1 MKHLII
7 GGVAGGATAAA
18 RLRRLSE
25 HDEIILF
32 EKGPYISYANCGL
45 PYYIGDVIKPRNK
58 LFVQTVQGIHQRFCI
73 DVRTNQEVIAIDR
86 SKKEVSVKKTDSGE
100 VYTESYDKLI
110 MAPGA
115 EPVRPP
121 LEGIDNP
128 KIFTL
133 RNVDDTDRIK
143 SFIDTAKPKHA
154 VVIGGGFIGLEMT
167 ENLYRQGIRVHLV
180 EMSKQ
185 VMPPLD
191 FAMSAIIHH
200 HLNNKG
206 ILLTFEDGVDHFET
220 AADKLVVLLKSGKK
234 IITDFALLSIGI
246 RPDVSLAKAAGLTIG
261 ITGGIQVNQHMQTS
275 DPDIYAVGDAVE
287 VLNTVIN
294 KPALIALAGPANK
307 QARIAADHIILNPEK
322 SYPGSIGTNVA
333 KIFDLTA
340 GSAGS
345 NVKTLKK
352 ENIPHSSSYVHL
364 GSHAGYYPDAQMM
377 CIKILFAPDTGR
389 LLGAHI
395 VGMEGVDKRIEMC
408 AEVIKR
414 NGTIYD
420 LTVLE
425 HAYAPPY
432 SSAKDP
438 VNIAGFVAENILNK
452 LVQTIQ
458 WHELK
463 DLPDDVVKIDVRTPD
478 EIKSTGA
485 MPGFINIPVDE
496 LRDRMQEIPKDKPII
511 LTCAIGLRGYIAY
524 RILTQ
529 NGYADVRNLSGG
541 YRTWYMA
548 TTPVKDFDSN

>member
-307 QARIAADHIILNPEK
+307 QARIAADHIILNSEK

-345 NVKTLKK
+345 NVRTLKK
-352 ENIPHSSSYVHL
+352 ENIPHLSSYVHL

-524 RILTQ
+524 RILAQ
-529 NGYADVRNLSGG
+529 NGYANIRNLSGG

>member
-1 MKHLII
+1 MRHL
-7 GGVAGGATAAA
+7 
-18 RLRRLSE
+18 S
-25 HDEIILF
+25 
-32 EKGPYISYANCGL
+32 
-45 PYYIGDVIKPRNK
+45 
-58 LFVQTVQGIHQRFCI
+58 
-73 DVRTNQEVIAIDR
+73 
-86 SKKEVSVKKTDSGE
+86 
-100 VYTESYDKLI
+100 
-110 MAPGA
+110 
-115 EPVRPP
+115 
-121 LEGIDNP
+121 
-128 KIFTL
+128 
-133 RNVDDTDRIK
+133 
-143 SFIDTAKPKHA
+143 
-154 VVIGGGFIGLEMT
+154 
-167 ENLYRQGIRVHLV
+167 
-180 EMSKQ
+180 
-185 VMPPLD
+185 
-191 FAMSAIIHH
+191 
-200 HLNNKG
+200 
-206 ILLTFEDGVDHFET
+206 
-220 AADKLVVLLKSGKK
+220 
-234 IITDFALLSIGI
+234 
-246 RPDVSLAKAAGLTIG
+246 PDL
-261 ITGGIQVNQHMQTS
+261 
-275 DPDIYAVGDAVE
+275 
-287 VLNTVIN
+287 
-294 KPALIALAGPANK
+294 
-307 QARIAADHIILNPEK
+307 
-322 SYPGSIGTNVA
+322 
-333 KIFDLTA
+333 
-340 GSAGS
+340 
-345 NVKTLKK
+345 
-352 ENIPHSSSYVHL
+352 HL

-395 VGMEGVDKRIEMC
+395 GGMEGIDKRIEMC

-524 RILTQ
+524 RILAQ
-529 NGYADVRNLSGG
+529 NGYANIRNLSGG

>member
-143 SFIDTAKPKHA
+143 TFIDTAKPKHA

-345 NVKTLKK
+345 NVRTLKK
-352 ENIPHSSSYVHL
+352 ENIPHLSSYVHL

-529 NGYADVRNLSGG
+529 NGYVDVRNLSGG

>member
-143 SFIDTAKPKHA
+143 TFIDTAKPKHA

-246 RPDVSLAKAAGLTIG
+246 RPDVNLAKAAGLTIG

-307 QARIAADHIILNPEK
+307 QARIAADHIILNSEK

-364 GSHAGYYPDAQMM
+364 GSHAGYYPDAQMI

-524 RILTQ
+524 RILAQ
-529 NGYADVRNLSGG
+529 NGYANIRNLSGG